1 MDISLVAK
9 MKKYDEFISCYNK
22 GDEKK
27 VYKGTEANVTNE
39 CWENLLHILLSRT
52 NHNIKQT
59 AELCKKIV
67 ADNDKAILIDTDRK
81 KYCEKILERCK
92 KFHVSLIV
100 FTHGHMDHCQNAAY
114 LAEAL
119 HIPIA
124 INKNDM
130 DLITDNRK
138 QSLLAKTL
146 LGKIVLSVSLSSF
159 EMDSLEV
166 FDPIIYLKNGDD
178 LSEYGIA
185 AKVVELPGHT
195 KGSIGVEIEDN
206 LFVGDALMNMF
217 YPTASMLY
225 VDEQEMLLSAKYISE
240 LGEKT
245 IYFGHGKSKR
255 NREWVK

>member
-1 MDISLVAK
+1 MVKIHRIASGNVN
-9 MKKYDEFISCYNK
+9 CY
-22 GDEKK
+22 
-27 VYKGTEANVTNE
+27 
-39 CWENLLHILLSRT
+39 
-52 NHNIKQT
+52 
-59 AELCKKIV
+59 IV
-67 ADNDKAILIDTDRK
+67 ADNDKAILIDTGRK

-100 FTHGHMDHCQNAAY
+100 LTHGHMDHCQNATY

-119 HIPIA
+119 HISIA

-217 YPTASMLY
+217 YPTVSMLY

-245 IYFGHGKSKR
+245 IYFGHGKPKR

>member
-1 MDISLVAK
+1 M
-9 MKKYDEFISCYNK
+9 
-22 GDEKK
+22 
-27 VYKGTEANVTNE
+27 
-39 CWENLLHILLSRT
+39 
-52 NHNIKQT
+52 
-59 AELCKKIV
+59 CKKIV

-245 IYFGHGKSKR
+245 IYFGHGKPKR

>member
-1 MDISLVAK
+1 
-9 MKKYDEFISCYNK
+9 
-22 GDEKK
+22 
-27 VYKGTEANVTNE
+27 
-39 CWENLLHILLSRT
+39 
-52 NHNIKQT
+52 
-59 AELCKKIV
+59 
-67 ADNDKAILIDTDRK
+67 
-81 KYCEKILERCK
+81 
-92 KFHVSLIV
+92 
-100 FTHGHMDHCQNAAY
+100 
-114 LAEAL
+114 
-119 HIPIA
+119 
-124 INKNDM
+124 M

-206 LFVGDALMNMF
+206 LF
-217 YPTASMLY
+217 
-225 VDEQEMLLSAKYISE
+225 SE

-245 IYFGHGKSKR
+245 IYFGHGKPKR

>member
-1 MDISLVAK
+1 MVKIHRIASGNVN
-9 MKKYDEFISCYNK
+9 CY
-22 GDEKK
+22 
-27 VYKGTEANVTNE
+27 
-39 CWENLLHILLSRT
+39 
-52 NHNIKQT
+52 
-59 AELCKKIV
+59 IV
-67 ADNDKAILIDTDRK
+67 ADNDKAILIDTGRK

-92 KFHVSLIV
+92 KFHVNLIV
-100 FTHGHMDHCQNAAY
+100 LTHGHMDHCQNAAY

-130 DLITDNRK
+130 DLIPDNRK

-245 IYFGHGKSKR
+245 IYFGHGKPKR

>member
-1 MDISLVAK
+1 MVKIHRIASGNVN
-9 MKKYDEFISCYNK
+9 CY
-22 GDEKK
+22 
-27 VYKGTEANVTNE
+27 
-39 CWENLLHILLSRT
+39 
-52 NHNIKQT
+52 
-59 AELCKKIV
+59 IV
-67 ADNDKAILIDTDRK
+67 ADNDKAILIDTGRK
-81 KYCEKILERCK
+81 KYREKILERCK

-100 FTHGHMDHCQNAAY
+100 LTHGHMDHCQNAAY
-114 LAEAL
+114 LAETL

-130 DLITDNRK
+130 DLIPDNRK

-195 KGSIGVEIEDN
+195 KGSIGIEIEDN

-217 YPTASMLY
+217 YPTVSMLY
-225 VDEQEMLLSAKYISE
+225 VDEQEMLSSAKHISE
-240 LGEKT
+240 LGDKT
-245 IYFGHGKSKR
+245 IYFGHGKPKR
-255 NREWVK
+255 NRKWVK